1 MFSKKEI
8 LKINDQ
14 QIRKISLYMSS
25 FNKDRHIYGSEAEM
39 LAHCVEHN

>member
-1 MFSKKEI
+1 MTHKLERFHC
-8 LKINDQ
+8 
-14 QIRKISLYMSS
+14 YMSS